1 MRPDESPTARA
12 GGKTVAKSGNPLRD
26 LIGSDIVQKKFRE
39 ILADEGPAF
48 LANALQA
55 VERNAA
61 LSKADPRSI
70 LTGCMIAASLKLS
83 IDPNLGQ
90 SALVPYADK
99 GVQIAQF
106 QIMTKGYVQ
115 LAQRTAQYRGMN
127 VTEVYDDEIQGEDIL
142 SGEVKIVPVDGGWRS
157 KAKAGDQKSES
168 HIAGYAAYFELL
180 NGFRKV
186 EYWSVAEIDAHGKKF
201 SKSYN
206 FSGGPWT
213 VHRPAMRAKTV
224 LKALITRWGPMTT
237 NMAQATRLDGGKGT
251 EMNLTTV
258 ESDEADFF
266 VQEDT
271 GGAPVTEAPEPSAE
285 EKALK
290 MGVPDDNKTEPS
302 TAVSE
307 QKDGLGIF

>member
-12 GGKTVAKSGNPLRD
+12 VGKTVAKSGTPLRD

-39 ILADEGPAF
+39 ILSDEGPAF

-55 VERNAA
+55 VERNSA

-90 SALVPYADK
+90 SALVPYQEK

-168 HIAGYAAYFELL
+168 HIAVYAAYF
-180 NGFRKV
+180 
-186 EYWSVAEIDAHGKKF
+186 
-201 SKSYN
+201 
-206 FSGGPWT
+206 
-213 VHRPAMRAKTV
+213 
-224 LKALITRWGPMTT
+224 
-237 NMAQATRLDGGKGT
+237 
-251 EMNLTTV
+251 
-258 ESDEADFF
+258 
-266 VQEDT
+266 
-271 GGAPVTEAPEPSAE
+271 
-285 EKALK
+285 
-290 MGVPDDNKTEPS
+290 
-302 TAVSE
+302 
-307 QKDGLGIF
+307 